1 MSEIVYVTSKNIFLE
16 ELKQGMMIDQDVYSA
31 QGMVLLPRGH
41 ILDEIDR
48 VKHVLTTHGIMML
61 KVRIPEEIAGTEVET
76 HRPPKQETLQE
87 RQAKV
92 FLETIDEKCD
102 RLKMEFQRMMMD
114 GEVNKETLGERLDE
128 TLTAFDA
135 DINVMQLMQKVR
147 DLDDSTYV
155 HSHNVALTS
164 HLIGRWMELPDDQLK
179 ELTQTALF
187 IDIGKMKVD
196 SEIMQKKGV
205 FSELEFAEARKHAQY
220 SYEAI
225 KDYHFLSHQV
235 AMGVLHHHE
244 RMDGSGYPMGLKGED
259 IPFYARIVAVADVY
273 NALTSK
279 RPHRDKMTP
288 FEAIRIMETEFNE
301 LLDPKVL
308 YLFLNR
314 IGTLFTGQR
323 IILQDGRTGEIIFVP
338 RQNIHRPMVR
348 MDDSEEVVDLNQN
361 EYRHLQIR
369 DFV

>member
-1 MSEIVYVTSKNIFLE
+1 MSETVYVTSKTIFLE
-16 ELKQGMMIDQDVYSA
+16 ELKPGMMIDQDVYSA
-31 QGMVLLPRGH
+31 QGMVLIPREH
-41 ILDEIDR
+41 ILDEVER
-48 VKHVLTTHGIMML
+48 VKELLTTHGIMML
-61 KVRIPEEIAGTEVET
+61 KVRIPEEIQQMAKET
-76 HRPPKQETLQE
+76 PRPTRQETLQE

-102 RLKMEFQRMMMD
+102 RLKAEFQRMMMD

-128 TLTAFDA
+128 TLSAFEA

-147 DLDDSTYV
+147 DLDDTTYV

-164 HLIGRWMELPDDQLK
+164 HLIGRWMELPEEQLK

-187 IDIGKMKVD
+187 IDIGKMRVD
-196 SEIMQKKGV
+196 EEIMQKKGR
-205 FSELEFAEARKHAQY
+205 FSDVEYAAAQKHAQY

-348 MDDSEEVVDLNQN
+348 MDDTDEVIDLNQTD
-361 EYRHLQIR
+361 YRQLKIQ